1 MHPLVAPKT
10 PKARSVRRARSVA
23 ARCDR
28 TTARTANTQQT
39 SEQME
44 PRRDT
49 LVRSRLTEP
58 VHYSS
63 RCFVADCPI
72 GSLAVDALC
81 MWSEY
86 EKDGDGLEVCLLP
99 TRSLQTGIY
108 AGVVDSEAV
117 AAAMP
122 DDNVVTL
129 FLTVAQLE
137 RTLAAAQS
145 AAWEQ
150 CLRFEESVSWQVA
163 GAQLTRRCGPPA
175 EPSRPATTLRL
186 QRRDGDLVAAG
197 SGGVRVPI
205 VTLRSALAVLPTPAE
220 PPIEQHISMRHVLA
234 DYLQAHSPLNYS
246 REARH
251 AYTRI
256 QHDASC
262 GSSAC
267 GPAAALDT
275 PILRAYNGPT
285 VISTTL
291 WTLATIALLTVAALA
306 LTLWRR
312 RRARQALASAPGSS
326 RRSAVEAPPEFMAQ
340 ARVVDERAPL
350 RSGSTRLTSSR
361 QLGQ

>member
-1 MHPLVAPKT
+1 
-10 PKARSVRRARSVA
+10 
-23 ARCDR
+23 
-28 TTARTANTQQT
+28 
-39 SEQME
+39 ME
-44 PRRDT
+44 PKRDT
-49 LVRSRLTEP
+49 LVRSRLAEP

-99 TRSLQTGIY
+99 TRSLHAGIY
-108 AGVVDSEAV
+108 AGAVDSEAV

-129 FLTVAQLE
+129 FLTAAQLE

-145 AAWEQ
+145 AAWER
-150 CLRFEESVSWQVA
+150 CLSFEESVSWQVA
-163 GAQLTRRCGPPA
+163 GLQLTRRCGPPA
-175 EPSRPATTLRL
+175 EPNRPATVLRL
-186 QRRDGDLVAAG
+186 QRRAGELVAAG
-197 SGGVRVPI
+197 SGAVRVPI
-205 VTLRSALAVLPTPAE
+205 VTLRSALALLPTPAE
-220 PPIEQHISMRHVLA
+220 PPIERHISMRHILT

-251 AYTRI
+251 TYTRI

-275 PILRAYNGPT
+275 PILRASNGPSA
-285 VISTTL
+285 ISTTL
-291 WTLATIALLTVAALA
+291 WTLATLALLSVAALA

-312 RRARQALASAPGSS
+312 RRARQALASLASPPGSS
-326 RRSAVEAPPEFMAQ
+326 RRNAVEAQPEFMAQ

-350 RSGSTRLTSSR
+350 KSGSTRLTSSR

>member
-1 MHPLVAPKT
+1 
-10 PKARSVRRARSVA
+10 
-23 ARCDR
+23 
-28 TTARTANTQQT
+28 
-39 SEQME
+39 ME
-44 PRRDT
+44 PKRDT
-49 LVRSRLTEP
+49 LVRSRLAEP

-99 TRSLQTGIY
+99 TRSLHAGID
-108 AGVVDSEAV
+108 AGAVDSEAV

-129 FLTVAQLE
+129 FLTAAQLE

-145 AAWEQ
+145 AAWER
-150 CLRFEESVSWQVA
+150 CPSFEESVSWQVA
-163 GAQLTRRCGPPA
+163 GLQLTRRCGPPA
-175 EPSRPATTLRL
+175 EPNRPATVLRL
-186 QRRDGDLVAAG
+186 QRRAGELVAAG

-205 VTLRSALAVLPTPAE
+205 VTLRSALALLPTPPE
-220 PPIEQHISMRHVLA
+220 PPIERHISMRHILT

-275 PILRAYNGPT
+275 PILRASSGPSAL
-285 VISTTL
+285 STTL
-291 WTLATIALLTVAALA
+291 WTLATLALLSVAALA

-312 RRARQALASAPGSS
+312 RRARQALASPPGSS
-326 RRSAVEAPPEFMAQ
+326 RRNAVEAQPEFMAQ

-350 RSGSTRLTSSR
+350 KSGSTRLTSSR

>member
-1 MHPLVAPKT
+1 M
-10 PKARSVRRARSVA
+10 A

-28 TTARTANTQQT
+28 TTARTANTQQP

-129 FLTVAQLE
+129 FLTVAQLV
-137 RTLAAAQS
+137 LACAA
-145 AAWEQ
+145 
-150 CLRFEESVSWQVA
+150 RRKESRGLHFTRDYVHATDSEKRDTVLSSSDVDL
-163 GAQLTRRCGPPA
+163 QLTRAMP
-175 EPSRPATTLRL
+175 ELVSR
-186 QRRDGDLVAAG
+186 
-197 SGGVRVPI
+197 
-205 VTLRSALAVLPTPAE
+205 
-220 PPIEQHISMRHVLA
+220 
-234 DYLQAHSPLNYS
+234 
-246 REARH
+246 
-251 AYTRI
+251 
-256 QHDASC
+256 
-262 GSSAC
+262 
-267 GPAAALDT
+267 
-275 PILRAYNGPT
+275 
-285 VISTTL
+285 
-291 WTLATIALLTVAALA
+291 
-306 LTLWRR
+306 
-312 RRARQALASAPGSS
+312 
-326 RRSAVEAPPEFMAQ
+326 
-340 ARVVDERAPL
+340 
-350 RSGSTRLTSSR
+350 
-361 QLGQ
+361 

>member
-1 MHPLVAPKT
+1 MSRPPLVPQT
-10 PKARSVRRARSVA
+10 PKKLLSQKREKARW

-28 TTARTANTQQT
+28 TTARTAKTQQP
-39 SEQME
+39 SEKME

-81 MWSEY
+81 MWSDY

-150 CLRFEESVSWQVA
+150 CLSFEESVS
-163 GAQLTRRCGPPA
+163 TII
-175 EPSRPATTLRL
+175 T
-186 QRRDGDLVAAG
+186 
-197 SGGVRVPI
+197 
-205 VTLRSALAVLPTPAE
+205 PT
-220 PPIEQHISMRHVLA
+220 
-234 DYLQAHSPLNYS
+234 
-246 REARH
+246 
-251 AYTRI
+251 
-256 QHDASC
+256 
-262 GSSAC
+262 
-267 GPAAALDT
+267 
-275 PILRAYNGPT
+275 
-285 VISTTL
+285 
-291 WTLATIALLTVAALA
+291 
-306 LTLWRR
+306 
-312 RRARQALASAPGSS
+312 
-326 RRSAVEAPPEFMAQ
+326 APP
-340 ARVVDERAPL
+340 
-350 RSGSTRLTSSR
+350 
-361 QLGQ
+361 

>member
-1 MHPLVAPKT
+1 
-10 PKARSVRRARSVA
+10 
-23 ARCDR
+23 
-28 TTARTANTQQT
+28 
-39 SEQME
+39 ME
-44 PRRDT
+44 PKRDT
-49 LVRSRLTEP
+49 LVRSRLAEP
-58 VHYSS
+58 VHYSR

-99 TRSLQTGIY
+99 TRSLHAGID
-108 AGVVDSEAV
+108 AGAVDSEAV

-129 FLTVAQLE
+129 FLTAAQLE
-137 RTLAAAQS
+137 RTLAAAQN
-145 AAWEQ
+145 AAWER
-150 CLRFEESVSWQVA
+150 CPSFEESVSWQVA
-163 GAQLTRRCGPPA
+163 GLQLTRRCGPPA
-175 EPSRPATTLRL
+175 EPNRPATVLRL
-186 QRRDGDLVAAG
+186 QRRAGELVAAG

-205 VTLRSALAVLPTPAE
+205 VTLRSALALLPKPPE
-220 PPIEQHISMRHVLA
+220 PPIERHISMRHILT

-275 PILRAYNGPT
+275 PILRASSGPSAL
-285 VISTTL
+285 STTL
-291 WTLATIALLTVAALA
+291 WTLATLALLSVAALA

-312 RRARQALASAPGSS
+312 RRARQALASPPGSS
-326 RRSAVEAPPEFMAQ
+326 RRNAVEAQPEFMAQ

-350 RSGSTRLTSSR
+350 KSGSTRLTSSR